1 VRLDKYLSK
10 ALHISRKEAKE
21 LIREGRVK
29 VNGKTVR
36 ETDYRVKEGEEVE
49 LEGKSLKPQERVYI
63 MLYKPK
69 GYLSTTEREA
79 KYPSF
84 IEFLAEHFA
93 HRKLF
98 SAGRLD
104 VDAEGLLIVTDD
116 GQLSHRLT
124 HPKWKVEKEYIVE
137 LDRVIIDEDLK
148 KLYEIKLE
156 KKPVQLVKAEKLYDN
171 RVNVV
176 LTEGRYHIVKRL
188 FSAIGY
194 TVKELKRV
202 RIGNIKLDENLE
214 LGEWRQLT
222 EEEVKKI
229 KKLVRLL

>member
-10 ALHISRKEAKE
+10 ALHISRKEARE

-29 VNGKTVR
+29 VGGKTVR
-36 ETDYRVKEGEEVE
+36 ETDYRVKEGEGVEV
-49 LEGKSLKPQERVYI
+49 EGKSLKPKKKIYI

-69 GYLSTTEREA
+69 GYLSTTERKA

-84 IEFLAEHFA
+84 IEFLAEHFG

-98 SAGRLD
+98 SVGRLD
-104 VDAEGLLIVTDD
+104 VDTEGLLIVTDD

-137 LDRVIIDEDLK
+137 LNRGISDEDIK

-156 KKPVQLVKAEKLYDN
+156 KKPVQLVKVQKLSDN
-171 RVNVV
+171 RVNII
-176 LTEGRYHIVKRL
+176 LTEGRYRIVKRL

-194 TVKELKRV
+194 TVKDLKRV

-214 LGEWRQLT
+214 PGEWRQLT
-222 EEEVKKI
+222 EEEVKKL
-229 KKLVRLL
+229 KELVRLL